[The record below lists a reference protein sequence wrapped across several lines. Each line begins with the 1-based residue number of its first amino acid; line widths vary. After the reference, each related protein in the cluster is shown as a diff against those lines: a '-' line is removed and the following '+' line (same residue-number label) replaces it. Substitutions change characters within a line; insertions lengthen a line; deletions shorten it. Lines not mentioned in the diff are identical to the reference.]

1 MNLISN
7 AKTLTQSWHFSK
19 KDVLLHALPIFHVH
33 GLFVA
38 IGCAFLSGASMNWI
52 NKFDV
57 KSILSLLPQS
67 TVFMGVPTY
76 YTRLLSEPNFSKEI
90 CSNMRVFISG
100 SAPLLEET
108 FRTFKNRTGHSIL
121 ERYGM
126 TETNMN
132 TSNPIEGERKPGTVG
147 PPLPG
152 VNLRVV
158 DQKNTILGVN
168 RIGNLQ
174 VKGSNVF
181 MGYWKMPDKTA
192 IDFSKDGFFNTGDK
206 AKIDEDGYISIVGR
220 SKDMI
225 ITGGLNVYPKEIETI
240 IDQIECVNES
250 AVIGVPHNDFGEA
263 VVVIV
268 VLSQPNSIDEK
279 TIISYAKEKLA
290 NFKIPKKVIFVEKL
304 PRNTMG
310 KVQKNVLRE
319 MHESLFS

>member
-1 MNLISN
+1 MLSHGNLVSN
-7 AKTLTQSWHFSK
+7 AATLKQAWQFTEQ
-19 KDVLLHALPIFHVH
+19 DVLLHALPIFHVH

-38 IGCAFLSGASMNWI
+38 IGCALLSAASMNWI
-52 NKFDV
+52 NKFNAKKIV
-57 KSILSLLPQS
+57 QLLPQS

-76 YTRLLSEPNFSKEI
+76 YTRLLSEPDFSKAM
-90 CSNMRVFISG
+90 CSSMRVFISG

-108 FRTFKNRTGHSIL
+108 FRSFRNRTGHSIL

-147 PPLPG
+147 PSLPG

-192 IDFSKDGFFNTGDK
+192 IDFTKDGFFNTGDK
-206 AKIDEDGYISIVGR
+206 AKIGEDGYISIVGR

-240 IDQIECVNES
+240 IDQIECINES

-263 VVVIV
+263 VVAIV

-279 TIISYAKEKLA
+279 TII
-290 NFKIPKKVIFVEKL
+290 
-304 PRNTMG
+304 
-310 KVQKNVLRE
+310 
-319 MHESLFS
+319 